1 MKHLYS
7 VKAVATA
14 LILLVSTFAFAQSP
28 STVAPSNQ
36 CNVVEDFNSDHGNFR
51 SQSIYTESDYT
62 QFNWEASNG
71 YWADRSGVMGRNGSL
86 ISPVYLNNQPSGGVV
101 VGFRYEACAGTEY
114 RIRVINVACT
124 CIGGNDIIATTAN
137 GPVWTAL
144 PSTSGRICI
153 RINDADI
160 FQGQN
165 LRFEISYR
173 NAGSNCDFIFDDFSL
188 GEEAAAPLP
197 VTFMGI
203 VAKKESDNLV
213 NVLWDV
219 ADEIDVKG
227 YEVERSTN
235 GVNFTSVGFVSAHGK
250 PAYSFSDA
258 QPVAGTVFYR
268 VKNVDLDGKFKYS
281 NVVRV
286 SGKRTLNVKMFPMP
300 ATSEVTL
307 QHDRTGNNASLS
319 ITTMDGRM
327 IKKMTIAAGSYQT
340 KVALSSMAPGM
351 YLVRLDDGNGAV
363 ETVKLVKQ

>member
-7 VKAVATA
+7 VKAVATVLFLFIA
-14 LILLVSTFAFAQSP
+14 SFTYAQSP
-28 STVAPSNQ
+28 STVSPSNQ
-36 CNVVEDFNSDHGNFR
+36 CNVVDDFDGDDGKFR
-51 SQSIYTESDYT
+51 SHSIYTESNFT
-62 QFNWEASNG
+62 QFNWEEANG
-71 YWADRSGVMGRNGSL
+71 YWADRSGVNGRSGSV
-86 ISPVYLNNQPSGGVV
+86 ISPVYLNNQASGGVV

-144 PSTSGRICI
+144 PAASGRICI

-160 FQGQN
+160 YQGQN
-165 LRFEISYR
+165 LRFEISMR
-173 NAGSNCDFIFDDFSL
+173 NAGSNCDFIIDDFSL
-188 GEEAAAPLP
+188 GEIAAAPLP

-235 GVNFTSVGFVSAHGK
+235 GENFSSIGFVSAHGK
-250 PAYSFSDA
+250 SAYSFSDK

-268 VKNVDLDGKFKYS
+268 VKNVDIDGKYKYS

-286 SGKRTLNVKMFPMP
+286 SGKRALNVKMFPMP

-307 QHDRTGNNASLS
+307 QHDRTGNNAS
-319 ITTMDGRM
+319 ITISTMDGRM
-327 IKKMTIAAGSYQT
+327 VKQMSVASGSYQT

-351 YLVRLDDGNGAV
+351 YLVRLNDGNGAV

>member
-14 LILLVSTFAFAQSP
+14 LLLIISTNLFAQSP
-28 STVAPSNQ
+28 STTAPSNQ
-36 CNVVEDFNSDHGNFR
+36 CNVVEDFSADHGNFR

-62 QFNWEASNG
+62 QFNWEAANG
-71 YWADRSGVMGRNGSL
+71 YWADRSGVTGRNGSI
-86 ISPVYLNNQPSGGVV
+86 ISPVYMNNQASGGLV

-137 GPVWTAL
+137 GPMWTAL
-144 PSTSGRICI
+144 PSTSGRICV

-173 NAGSNCDFIFDDFSL
+173 NPGSCDFIFDDFSL
-188 GEEAAAPLP
+188 GEVAAAPLP

-203 VAKKESDNLV
+203 VAKKESENSV

-219 ADEIDVKG
+219 ADEIDVQG
-227 YEVERSTN
+227 YQVERSTN
-235 GVNFTSVGFVSAHGK
+235 GVEFSSIGFVNAHGK
-250 PAYSFSDA
+250 AAYAFRDNQA
-258 QPVAGTVFYR
+258 VNGTVFYR
-268 VKNVDLDGKFKYS
+268 VKNVDIDGQFKYS

-286 SGKRTLNVKMFPMP
+286 SGKRTVNIKMFPMP
-300 ATSEVTL
+300 ATTNVTI
-307 QHDRTGNNASLS
+307 QHDRTGNNANLTV
-319 ITTMDGRM
+319 TTMDGRTV
-327 IKKMTIAAGSYQT
+327 KKMNLSAGSYQT
-340 KVALSSMAPGM
+340 SLQLSAMAPGM
-351 YLVRLDDGNGAV
+351 YLVRLDDGNGGV

>member
-14 LILLVSTFAFAQSP
+14 LLLIISSSLFAQSP
-28 STVAPSNQ
+28 STVVASNQ
-36 CNVVEDFNSDHGNFR
+36 CNVTEDFNADHGNFR

-62 QFNWEASNG
+62 QFNWDAANG
-71 YWADRSGVMGRNGSL
+71 YWIETSGLASRSASI
-86 ISPVYLNNQPSGGVV
+86 ISPVYLNNQASGGVV
-101 VGFRYEACAGTEY
+101 VGFRYQACAGTEY

-124 CIGGNDIIATTAN
+124 CVGGNDILATTAN

-144 PSTSGRICI
+144 PSTSGTICV

-173 NAGSNCDFIFDDFSL
+173 NTQACNFVFDDFSL
-188 GEEAAAPLP
+188 GEVSAAPLP

-203 VAKKESDNLV
+203 VAKKITDNAV
-213 NVLWDV
+213 SVIWDV
-219 ADEIDVKG
+219 ADEIDVKH

-235 GVNFTSVGFVSAHGK
+235 GVNFTTVGTVSAHGK
-250 PAYSFSDA
+250 AAYSYTDNQA
-258 QPVAGTVFYR
+258 VNGTVFYR
-268 VKNVDLDGKFKYS
+268 VRNVDLDGKFKYS
-281 NVVRV
+281 SVVRV
-286 SGKRTLNVKMFPMP
+286 TGKRTMSIKMFPMP
-300 ATSEVTL
+300 AFRNVTI
-307 QHDRTGNNASLS
+307 QHDRTGTNASLTV
-319 ITTMDGRM
+319 TTMDGRTVKQM
-327 IKKMTIAAGSYQT
+327 ALPAASYQT
-340 KVALSSMAPGM
+340 NLELNGMAPGM

>member
-14 LILLVSTFAFAQSP
+14 LFLAISSFAFAQSP
-28 STVAPSNQ
+28 TTFVASNQ
-36 CNVVEDFNSDHGNFR
+36 CNVVEDFNAEYGNFR
-51 SQSIYTESDYT
+51 SQSIYSESNFT
-62 QFNWEASNG
+62 QFNWEAANG
-71 YWADRSGVMGRNGSL
+71 YWADRSGVTGRSGSI
-86 ISPVYLNNQPSGGVV
+86 ISPVYLNTQASGGVV

-124 CIGGNDIIATTAN
+124 CIGGNDILANTAN

-144 PSTSGRICI
+144 PATSGRICI

-188 GEEAAAPLP
+188 GEIAAAPLP

-203 VAKKESDNLV
+203 VAKKESENQV

-227 YEVERSTN
+227 YQVERSTN
-235 GVNFTSVGFVSAHGK
+235 GVEFSSIGFVTAHGK
-250 PAYSFSDA
+250 SAYSFSDNQA
-258 QPVAGTVFYR
+258 VSGTVYYR

-286 SGKRTLNVKMFPMP
+286 SGKRSLNVKMFPMP
-300 ATSEVTL
+300 ATSDVTL
-307 QHDRTGNNASLS
+307 QHDRTGNNASLT
-319 ITTMDGRM
+319 ITTMDGRTVKQM
-327 IKKMTIAAGSYQT
+327 PIASGSYQT
-340 KVALSSMAPGM
+340 KVTLNAMAPGM